1 MTNLTF
7 KQYRNID
14 LTILSFF
21 LIISEAVTT
30 VATNKWFAAQP
41 IAISTTM
48 VFICIVMMRWSGFAA
63 IPAVLGGLVFSIV
76 SGGNLEQILIYS
88 VGNLATLV
96 ALLWFKVWK
105 KDDIRLGTFK
115 LFFFTSSVYL
125 LGQVGRWIISLAF
138 GGSLWNLVGY
148 IASDIISLLFA
159 VVLMLILRKVDGMIE
174 DQKAYLFRLDRE
186 RKEERAAEMSAYMGF
201 GDED

>member
-21 LIISEAVTT
+21 LIISEAITT
-30 VATNKWFAAQP
+30 VATNTWFAAQP
-41 IAISTTM
+41 IAISTTIL
-48 VFICIVMMRWSGFAA
+48 FISIVMMRWGGFAA
-63 IPAVLGGLVFSIV
+63 IPAVLGGLVFSIA
-76 SGGNLEQILIYS
+76 SGANIQQILIYS
-88 VGNLATLV
+88 VGNLATLA

-105 KDDIRLGTFK
+105 KEEIRLGAFK
-115 LFFFTSSVYL
+115 LFFFTTSVYL
-125 LGQVGRWIISLAF
+125 LAQVGRWIISLAF

-148 IASDIISLLFA
+148 ISSDIISLLFA
-159 VVLMLILRKVDGMIE
+159 VVLMLILKRVDGMIE
-174 DQKAYLFRLDRE
+174 DQKAYLLRLDRE
-186 RKEERAAEMSAYMGF
+186 RKEKRAAVTSAYMGF

>member
-14 LTILSFF
+14 LTILSIF

-30 VATNKWFAAQP
+30 VATNTWFAAQP
-41 IAISTTM
+41 IAISTTI
-48 VFICIVMMRWSGFAA
+48 VFICIFMMRWGAFAA
-63 IPAVLGGLVFSIV
+63 IPAVLGGLVFSIT
-76 SGGNLEQILIYS
+76 SGASIEQILIYS
-88 VGNLATLV
+88 VGNLATLA
-96 ALLWFKVWK
+96 ALMWFKVWK

-115 LFFFTSSVYL
+115 LLFFTSSVYIL
-125 LGQVGRWIISLAF
+125 AQIGRWIISLAF

-159 VVLMLILRKVDGMIE
+159 VVLMFILRKVDGMIE
-174 DQKAYLFRLDRE
+174 DQKAYLLRLDRE